1 MSGGLYVENLSKAY
15 GGLAVSRDISL
26 TLVPGARAALIGPNG
41 AGKTTFINLVTGL
54 VAPSA
59 GRIRIGERDVTRTSA
74 AARVRL
80 GLARTFQMSRLFAGM
95 TAREHLGLAILQRQG
110 RARRLF
116 GRLRHMAPV
125 QAEIGRLLAQFG
137 IAEIGDRQAESLA
150 YGERRLL
157 EIAIALALEPKILL
171 LDEPAAGVPQSETWR
186 ILAALETLPDDL
198 AVLIVEHDMDL
209 VFRFARRIIVLAE
222 GRVIFSG
229 TPADAAADAAVR
241 EAYLGSYAHVRGRA

>member
-1 MSGGLYVENLSKAY
+1 MSPGLRVENLSKAY

-26 TLVPGARAALIGPNG
+26 TLPPGARAALIGSNG
-41 AGKTTFINLVTGL
+41 AGKTTFINLVSGL

-59 GRIRIGERDVTRTSA
+59 GRIFIGERNVTRASA

-80 GLARTFQMSRLFAGM
+80 GLARTFQVSRLFAGM
-95 TAREHLGLAILQRQG
+95 TAREHVGLAILQRQG

-116 GRLRHMAPV
+116 GRLEHMASV
-125 QAEIGRLLAQFG
+125 QAEIGRLLAQLG
-137 IAEIGDRQAESLA
+137 IAGIGDCAADRLA

-157 EIAIALALEPKILL
+157 EIAMALALEPKILL
-171 LDEPAAGVPQSETWR
+171 LDEPAAGVPQSETGR
-186 ILAALETLPDDL
+186 ILAALENLPGDL

-209 VFRFARRIIVLAE
+209 VFRFATRIVVLAE

-229 TPADAAADAAVR
+229 APAEAAADAEVR
-241 EAYLGSYAHVRGRA
+241 RAYLGSYAHGRGRA